1 MQEVSIKSVKDGM
14 VLAEP
19 LQNMH
24 GSLILDKGAVLTEA
38 FAARLA
44 ARGIQTVCVE
54 GESAEKN
61 TSKLQT
67 SQANGFQEIT
77 LDRLF
82 KEKIVNNSMNIIYEA
97 LVRYKNSNAR

>member
-1 MQEVSIKSVKDGM
+1 MREISIKSVKNGM

-44 ARGIQTVCVE
+44 ARGIQNVCVE
-54 GESAEKN
+54 GESEEKN
-61 TSKLQT
+61 TSKMQT
-67 SQANGFQEIT
+67 TQASGFQEMT
-77 LDRLF
+77 LEKLF
-82 KEKIVNNSMNIIYEA
+82 KDKIVNNTMSIIYEA
-97 LVRYKNSNAR
+97 LVRYKNSNG